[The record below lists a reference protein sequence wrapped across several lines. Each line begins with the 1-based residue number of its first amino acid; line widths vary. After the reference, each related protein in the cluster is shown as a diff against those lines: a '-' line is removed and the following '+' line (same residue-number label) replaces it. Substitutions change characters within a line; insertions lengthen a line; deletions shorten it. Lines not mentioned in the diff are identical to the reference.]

1 MALTMHLILFTTFQ
15 NHFVSV
21 GLLDL
26 YIVVLV
32 LSVTAETTSEKFL
45 SPREKS
51 WLQRLIFLHFLYPF
65 NWQSR
70 ASTQINYGL

>member
-1 MALTMHLILFTTFQ
+1 MALTMHFIQFTTIQ
-15 NHFVSV
+15 NNFVSI

-26 YIVVLV
+26 YIVALV
-32 LSVTAETTSEKFL
+32 LSVTAEAMSEKFL
-45 SPREKS
+45 APGEKS
-51 WLQRLIFLHFLYPF
+51 WLSSFFISF